1 MALFIGLMSGT
12 SLDGVDGVLADWSG
26 PQPQVLAHSHLA
38 FNAVWRSELLALN
51 TPGLNALHRAALAA
65 NEVSRR
71 YAEVVQRLLQA
82 AGLAAQDVRAIG
94 AHGQTVRHQPQAFDG
109 TGYTVQLINGALL
122 AELTGIGTVC
132 DLRSRDVAAAGQGA
146 PLVPAFHAGLFGHPG
161 QHIAVLNIGGI
172 ANLTLLPADGSVT
185 GFDCGPGNALMD
197 GWCERH
203 TGQAFDEGGRWA
215 ATGRVDKRL
224 LRRMLQEPFFAQA
237 PPKSTGRDLLHLS
250 WLEQALRSEQAERA
264 GNPGNAEPAGQ
275 PGQPWQQ
282 ELQDSPAGWAP
293 QDVQATLA
301 ELTAC
306 CAATELRRHAP
317 NTTRLLVCGGGAFN
331 QHLMG
336 RLAQQLPSVAV
347 TSTTAHGVPPDQ
359 VEALAFAWLAR
370 AHVERLPGNLPAVT
384 GARGPRVLG
393 AWHPA

>member
-26 PQPQVLAHSHLA
+26 SRPQVLAHAHQA
-38 FNAVWRSELLALN
+38 FGPDARLELLALN
-51 TPGLNALHRAALAA
+51 TAGHNELHRAALAA

-82 AGLAAQDVRAIG
+82 TGLAAKDVSAIG

-109 TGYTVQLINGALL
+109 TGYTLQLINGALL

-132 DLRSRDVAAAGQGA
+132 DLRSRDVAAGGQGA
-146 PLVPAFHAGLFGHPG
+146 PLVPAFHAGLFGCPG
-161 QHIAVLNIGGI
+161 QHVAVLNIGGI

-215 ATGRVDKRL
+215 ATGQVDARL
-224 LRRMLQEPFFAQA
+224 LQRMLQEPFFAKA

-250 WLEQALRSEQAERA
+250 WLEQALRSEQAGRTGQAERA
-264 GNPGNAEPAGQ
+264 GKASQAGHA
-275 PGQPWQQ
+275 
-282 ELQDSPAGWAP
+282 DSPAAWAP

-317 NTTRLLVCGGGAFN
+317 HTARLLVCGGGAFN
-331 QHLMG
+331 RHLMG
-336 RLAQQLPSVAV
+336 RLAQQLPGVAV
-347 TSTTAHGVPPDQ
+347 TSTAEHGVPPDQ

-370 AHVERLPGNLPAVT
+370 AYVEGLPGNLPAVT
-384 GARGPRVLG
+384 GARGPRILG
-393 AWHPA
+393 AWYPG

>member
-1 MALFIGLMSGT
+1 MALYIGLMSGT
-12 SLDGVDGVLADWSG
+12 SLDGVDGVLADWSH
-26 PQPQVLAHSHLA
+26 PRPQVLAHAHQPFSPA
-38 FNAVWRSELLALN
+38 WRTELLALN
-51 TPGLNALHRAALAA
+51 TASHDELHRAALAA

-71 YAEVVQRLLQA
+71 YADVVAQLLHLS
-82 AGLAAQDVRAIG
+82 GLEAKDVIAQG
-94 AHGQTVRHQPQAFDG
+94 AHGQTVRHRPQDFDG

-122 AELTGIGTVC
+122 AELTGIGVVC
-132 DLRSRDVAAAGQGA
+132 DLRSRDVAAGGQGA
-146 PLVPAFHAGLFGHPG
+146 PLVPAFHAGLFARAG
-161 QHIAVLNIGGI
+161 QHVAVLNIGGI
-172 ANLTLLPADGSVT
+172 ANLTLLAPDGSVS

-203 TGQAFDEGGRWA
+203 TSQAFDHSGRWA
-215 ATGRVDKRL
+215 ASGDVDTGLLQRL
-224 LRRMLQEPFFAQA
+224 LQEPFFAKA

-250 WLEQALRSEQAERA
+250 WLERALQSERA
-264 GNPGNAEPAGQ
+264 DGAHPHR
-275 PGQPWQQ
+275 
-282 ELQDSPAGWAP
+282 P

-317 NTTRLLVCGGGAFN
+317 LTTELLVCGGGAFN
-331 QHLMG
+331 EHLMQ
-336 RLAQQLPSVAV
+336 RLAALMPGVNV
-347 TSTTAHGVPPDQ
+347 HSTATRGIPPDQ

-370 AHVERLPGNLPAVT
+370 AHTQRLPGNLPTVT

>member
-26 PQPQVLAHSHLA
+26 PRPQVLAHAHQA
-38 FNAVWRSELLALN
+38 FGPDARLELLALN
-51 TPGLNALHRAALAA
+51 TAGHNELHRAALAA

-82 AGLAAQDVRAIG
+82 TGLAAKDVSAIG

-109 TGYTVQLINGALL
+109 TGYTLQLINGALL

-132 DLRSRDVAAAGQGA
+132 DLRSRDVAAGGQGA
-146 PLVPAFHAGLFGHPG
+146 PLVPAFHAGLFGCPG
-161 QHIAVLNIGGI
+161 QHVAVLNIGGI

-197 GWCERH
+197 GWCGRH

-215 ATGRVDKRL
+215 ATGQVDARL
-224 LRRMLQEPFFAQA
+224 LQRMLQEPFFAKA

-250 WLEQALRSEQAERA
+250 WLEQALRSEQAGRTGQAERA
-264 GNPGNAEPAGQ
+264 GKARQAGHA
-275 PGQPWQQ
+275 
-282 ELQDSPAGWAP
+282 DSPAAWAP

-317 NTTRLLVCGGGAFN
+317 HTARLLVCGGGAFN

-336 RLAQQLPSVAV
+336 RLAQQLPGVAV
-347 TSTTAHGVPPDQ
+347 TSTAEHGVPPDQ

-370 AHVERLPGNLPAVT
+370 AYVAGLPGNLPAVT

-393 AWHPA
+393 AWYPG

>member
-1 MALFIGLMSGT
+1 
-12 SLDGVDGVLADWSG
+12 
-26 PQPQVLAHSHLA
+26 
-38 FNAVWRSELLALN
+38 
-51 TPGLNALHRAALAA
+51 
-65 NEVSRR
+65 
-71 YAEVVQRLLQA
+71 LLQA
-82 AGLAAQDVRAIG
+82 TGLAAKDVSAIG

-109 TGYTVQLINGALL
+109 TGYTLQLINGALL

-132 DLRSRDVAAAGQGA
+132 DLRSRDVAAGGQGA
-146 PLVPAFHAGLFGHPG
+146 PLVPAFHAGLFGCPG
-161 QHIAVLNIGGI
+161 QHVAVLNIGGI

-197 GWCERH
+197 GWCGRH

-215 ATGRVDKRL
+215 ATGQVDARL
-224 LRRMLQEPFFAQA
+224 LQRMLQEPFFAKA

-250 WLEQALRSEQAERA
+250 WLEQALRSEQAGRTGHAERA
-264 GNPGNAEPAGQ
+264 GKASQAGHA
-275 PGQPWQQ
+275 
-282 ELQDSPAGWAP
+282 DSPAAWAA

-317 NTTRLLVCGGGAFN
+317 HTARLLVCGGGAFN
-331 QHLMG
+331 RHLMG
-336 RLAQQLPSVAV
+336 RLAQQLPGVAV
-347 TSTTAHGVPPDQ
+347 TSTAEHGVPPDQ

-370 AHVERLPGNLPAVT
+370 AYVAGLPGNLPAVT

-393 AWHPA
+393 AWYPG

>member
-26 PQPQVLAHSHLA
+26 PQPQVLAHRHQA
-38 FNAVWRSELLALN
+38 FNAGWRAELLALN
-51 TPGLNALHRAALAA
+51 TAGHNELHRAALAG

-71 YAEVVQRLLQA
+71 YAEVVQHLLQA
-82 AGLAAQDVRAIG
+82 TGLAAQDVSAIG

-146 PLVPAFHAGLFGHPG
+146 PLVPAFHAGLFGHAG
-161 QHIAVLNIGGI
+161 QHVAVLNIGGI
-172 ANLTLLPADGSVT
+172 ANLTLLPGDGSVT

-215 ATGRVDKRL
+215 ATGRVDDGL
-224 LRRMLQEPFFAQA
+224 LQRMLQEPFFAQA

-250 WLEQALRSEQAERA
+250 WLEQALRSEQRERA
-264 GNPGNAEPAGQ
+264 
-275 PGQPWQQ
+275 
-282 ELQDSPAGWAP
+282 ELARRADLSDRSAAWAP

-306 CAATELRRHAP
+306 CAAAELRRHAP
-317 NTTRLLVCGGGAFN
+317 QTTRLLVCGGGAFN
-331 QHLMG
+331 QHLME
-336 RLAQQLPSVAV
+336 RLTQQLPGVAV
-347 TSTTAHGVPPDQ
+347 TSTAAHGVPPDQ

-370 AHVERLPGNLPAVT
+370 AHVQRLPGNLPAVT
-384 GARGPRVLG
+384 GARGPRMLG
-393 AWHPA
+393 AWYPA

>member
-26 PQPQVLAHSHLA
+26 PRPQVLAHAHQA
-38 FNAVWRSELLALN
+38 FGPDARLELLALN
-51 TPGLNALHRAALAA
+51 TAGHNELHRAALAA

-82 AGLAAQDVRAIG
+82 TGLATKDVSAIG

-109 TGYTVQLINGALL
+109 TGYTLQLINGALL

-132 DLRSRDVAAAGQGA
+132 DLRSRDVAAGGQGA
-146 PLVPAFHAGLFGHPG
+146 PLVPAFHAGLFGRPG
-161 QHIAVLNIGGI
+161 QHVAVLNIGGI

-197 GWCERH
+197 GWCGRH
-203 TGQAFDEGGRWA
+203 TGQTFDEGGRWA
-215 ATGRVDKRL
+215 ATGQVDARL
-224 LRRMLQEPFFAQA
+224 LQRMLQEPFFAKA

-250 WLEQALRSEQAERA
+250 WLEQALRSEQAGRTGQAERA
-264 GNPGNAEPAGQ
+264 GKASQAGHA
-275 PGQPWQQ
+275 
-282 ELQDSPAGWAP
+282 DSPAAWAP

-306 CAATELRRHAP
+306 CAATELLRHAP
-317 NTTRLLVCGGGAFN
+317 HTVRLLVCGGGAFN

-336 RLAQQLPSVAV
+336 RLAQQLPGVAV
-347 TSTTAHGVPPDQ
+347 TSTAEHGVPPDQ
-359 VEALAFAWLAR
+359 VEALAFSWLAR
-370 AHVERLPGNLPAVT
+370 AYVEGLPGNLPAVT

-393 AWHPA
+393 AWYPG

>member
-1 MALFIGLMSGT
+1 MALFVGLMSGT

-26 PQPQVLAHSHLA
+26 PRPQVLAHAHRA
-38 FNAVWRSELLALN
+38 FGPDGRLELLALN
-51 TPGLNALHRAALAA
+51 TAGHNELHRAALAA

-82 AGLAAQDVRAIG
+82 TGLGAKDVSAIG

-109 TGYTVQLINGALL
+109 TGYTLQLINGALL

-132 DLRSRDVAAAGQGA
+132 DLRSRDVAAGGQGA
-146 PLVPAFHAGLFGHPG
+146 PLVPAFHSSLFACPG
-161 QHIAVLNIGGI
+161 QHVAVLNIGGI

-203 TGQAFDEGGRWA
+203 TGRAFDEGGCWA
-215 ATGRVDKRL
+215 ATGRVDAGLLQRL
-224 LRRMLQEPFFAQA
+224 LQEPFFAKA

-250 WLEQALRSEQAERA
+250 WLEQALRSEHAEQAGKEGIQA
-264 GNPGNAEPAGQ
+264 A
-275 PGQPWQQ
+275 
-282 ELQDSPAGWAP
+282 WAP

-317 NTTRLLVCGGGAFN
+317 HTARLLVCGGGAFN
-331 QHLMG
+331 QHLMD
-336 RLAQQLPSVAV
+336 RLAQQLPEVTV
-347 TSTTAHGVPPDQ
+347 TSTAEHGVPPDQ

-370 AHVERLPGNLPAVT
+370 ACVAGLPGNLPAVT

-393 AWHPA
+393 AWYPG

>member
-26 PQPQVLAHSHLA
+26 PRPQVLTHAHQA
-38 FNAVWRSELLALN
+38 FGPDVRRELLALN
-51 TPGLNALHRAALAA
+51 SAGHNELHRAALAA

-82 AGLAAQDVRAIG
+82 TGLAAKDVSAIG

-109 TGYTVQLINGALL
+109 TGYTLQLINGALL
-122 AELTGIGTVC
+122 TELTGIGTVC
-132 DLRSRDVAAAGQGA
+132 DLRRPDVAAGGQGA
-146 PLVPAFHAGLFGHPG
+146 PLVPAFHAGLFGCLG

-172 ANLTLLPADGSVT
+172 ANLTLLRADGSVT

-203 TGQAFDEGGRWA
+203 AGQAFDEGGRWA
-215 ATGRVDKRL
+215 ATGRVDAAL
-224 LRRMLQEPFFAQA
+224 LERMLQEPFFAQA

-264 GNPGNAEPAGQ
+264 EQAGQ
-275 PGQPWQQ
+275 PG
-282 ELQDSPAGWAP
+282 PADPLAAWPP

-301 ELTAC
+301 ELTVC

-317 NTTRLLVCGGGAFN
+317 QTTRLLVCGGGAFN

-336 RLAQQLPSVAV
+336 RLARWLPSVTV
-347 TSTTAHGVPPDQ
+347 SSTGQHSIPPDQ

-370 AHVERLPGNLPAVT
+370 AHVEGLPGNLPAVT

-393 AWHPA
+393 AWYPA

>member
-26 PQPQVLAHSHLA
+26 HRPQVLAHAHQA
-38 FNAVWRSELLALN
+38 FGPDVRLELLALN
-51 TPGLNALHRAALAA
+51 TAGHNELHRAALAA

-82 AGLAAQDVRAIG
+82 TGLSAKDVIALG

-109 TGYTVQLINGALL
+109 TGYTLQLINGALL
-122 AELTGIGTVC
+122 AELTCIGTVC
-132 DLRSRDVAAAGQGA
+132 DLRSRDVAAGGQGA
-146 PLVPAFHAGLFGHPG
+146 PLVPAFHAGLFGCPG
-161 QHIAVLNIGGI
+161 QHVAVLNIGGI

-215 ATGRVDKRL
+215 ATGRVDQGL

-250 WLEQALRSEQAERA
+250 WLEQALRSEQAGRTGQAERT
-264 GNPGNAEPAGQ
+264 GQAGQ
-275 PGQPWQQ
+275 AGHA
-282 ELQDSPAGWAP
+282 DSPAAAWAP

-317 NTTRLLVCGGGAFN
+317 HTDRLLVCGGGAFN

-336 RLAQQLPSVAV
+336 RLAQQLPNVAV
-347 TSTTAHGVPPDQ
+347 TSTAAHGVPPDQ

-370 AHVERLPGNLPAVT
+370 AHVEHLSGNLPAVT

-393 AWHPA
+393 AWYPG

>member
-26 PQPQVLAHSHLA
+26 PQPQVLAHRHQA
-38 FNAVWRSELLALN
+38 FNAGWRAELLALN
-51 TPGLNALHRAALAA
+51 TAGHNELHRAALAG

-71 YAEVVQRLLQA
+71 YAEVVQHLLQA
-82 AGLAAQDVRAIG
+82 TGLAAQDVSAIG

-146 PLVPAFHAGLFGHPG
+146 PLVPAFHAGLFGHAG
-161 QHIAVLNIGGI
+161 QHVAVLNIGGI
-172 ANLTLLPADGSVT
+172 ANLTLLPGDGSVT

-215 ATGRVDKRL
+215 ATGRVDDGL
-224 LRRMLQEPFFAQA
+224 LQRMLQEPFFAQA

-250 WLEQALRSEQAERA
+250 WLEQALRSEERERA
-264 GNPGNAEPAGQ
+264 
-275 PGQPWQQ
+275 
-282 ELQDSPAGWAP
+282 ELARRADLSDPSAAWAP

-306 CAATELRRHAP
+306 CAAAELRRHAP
-317 NTTRLLVCGGGAFN
+317 QTTRLLVCGGGAFN
-331 QHLMG
+331 QHLME
-336 RLAQQLPSVAV
+336 RLTQQLPGVAV
-347 TSTTAHGVPPDQ
+347 TSTAAHGVPPDQ

-370 AHVERLPGNLPAVT
+370 AHVQRLPGNLPAVT
-384 GARGPRVLG
+384 GARGPRMLG
-393 AWHPA
+393 AWYPA

>member
-26 PQPQVLAHSHLA
+26 SRPQVLAHAHQA
-38 FNAVWRSELLALN
+38 FGPDARLELLALN
-51 TPGLNALHRAALAA
+51 TAGHNELHRAALAA

-82 AGLAAQDVRAIG
+82 TGLAAKDVSAIG

-109 TGYTVQLINGALL
+109 TGYTLQLINGALL
-122 AELTGIGTVC
+122 AELTSIGTVC
-132 DLRSRDVAAAGQGA
+132 DLRSRDVAAGGQGA
-146 PLVPAFHAGLFGHPG
+146 PLVPAFHAGLFGCPG
-161 QHIAVLNIGGI
+161 QHVAVLNIGGI

-197 GWCERH
+197 GWCGRH

-215 ATGRVDKRL
+215 ATGQVDARL
-224 LRRMLQEPFFAQA
+224 LQRMLQEPFFAKA

-250 WLEQALRSEQAERA
+250 WLEQALRSEQAGRTGQAERA
-264 GNPGNAEPAGQ
+264 GKASQAGHA
-275 PGQPWQQ
+275 
-282 ELQDSPAGWAP
+282 DSPAAWAA

-317 NTTRLLVCGGGAFN
+317 HTARLLVCGGGAFN
-331 QHLMG
+331 RHLMG
-336 RLAQQLPSVAV
+336 RLAQQLPGVAV
-347 TSTTAHGVPPDQ
+347 TSTAEHGVPPDQ

-370 AHVERLPGNLPAVT
+370 AYVESLPGNLPAVT

-393 AWHPA
+393 AWYPG

>member
-1 MALFIGLMSGT
+1 MALFVGLMSGT

-26 PQPQVLAHSHLA
+26 PQPQVLAHAHEA
-38 FNAVWRSELLALN
+38 FGPNARLELLALN
-51 TPGLNALHRAALAA
+51 TAGHNELHRAALAA

-71 YAEVVQRLLQA
+71 YAEVVQRLLQTT
-82 AGLAAQDVRAIG
+82 GLTAKDVSAIG

-109 TGYTVQLINGALL
+109 TGYTWQLINGALL

-132 DLRSRDVAAAGQGA
+132 DLRSRDVAAGGQGA
-146 PLVPAFHAGLFGHPG
+146 PLVPAFHASLFGCPG
-161 QHIAVLNIGGI
+161 QHVAVLNIGGI
-172 ANLTLLPADGSVT
+172 ANLTLLPADGRIT

-215 ATGRVDKRL
+215 ATGRIDVALLQRL
-224 LRRMLQEPFFAQA
+224 LEEPFFAKT
-237 PPKSTGRDLLHLS
+237 PPKSTGRDLLHLA
-250 WLEQALRSEQAERA
+250 WLEQALRSEHAERVGQA
-264 GNPGNAEPAGQ
+264 GLPGA
-275 PGQPWQQ
+275 
-282 ELQDSPAGWAP
+282 WAP

-306 CAATELRRHAP
+306 CAATDLRRHAP
-317 NTTRLLVCGGGAFN
+317 LTTRLLVCGGGAFN
-331 QHLMG
+331 QHLME
-336 RLAQQLPSVAV
+336 RLAQCLPGV
-347 TSTTAHGVPPDQ
+347 TVSTTDQHGVPPDQ

-370 AHVERLPGNLPAVT
+370 AYVAGLPGNLPAVT

-393 AWHPA
+393 AWYPG